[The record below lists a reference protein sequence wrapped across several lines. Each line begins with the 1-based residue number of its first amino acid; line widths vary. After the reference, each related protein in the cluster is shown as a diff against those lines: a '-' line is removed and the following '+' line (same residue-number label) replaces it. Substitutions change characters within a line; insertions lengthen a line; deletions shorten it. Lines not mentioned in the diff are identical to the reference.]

1 MRGHTGGELT
11 MGQGCPIVSLTKQKI
26 NTQSS
31 TESEIV
37 GVNDMMS
44 SILIIII
51 IIIVIT
57 LPQGLSA
64 FW

>member
-1 MRGHTGGELT
+1 M
-11 MGQGCPIVSLTKQKI
+11 IVMNHNDIKKILKAGKKFTDTNPVVDHHPQKEDP
-26 NTQSS
+26 NR
-31 TESEIV
+31 
-37 GVNDMMS
+37 
-44 SILIIII
+44 ILIVAVII